1 MRKLRIAARH
11 ICRTLLLY
19 LDDLLLIGG
28 VACFTESAL
37 LRFGEAAALAWLR
50 DGFIRAFDRVC
61 KTEVMGD
68 AVEQCHAHTARGGAQ
83 HDLLG

>member
-28 VACFTESAL
+28 VACFTESAW
-37 LRFGEAAALAWLR
+37 LRFGGAAALAVL
-50 DGFIRAFDRVC
+50 GCGMVLYALLIA
-61 KTEVMGD
+61 
-68 AVEQCHAHTARGGAQ
+68 QARRR
-83 HDLLG
+83 